1 MSVHLV
7 STIFSKN
14 KGTPLILHMKIT
26 VLIKMRTLKTMS
38 DVWWCQFWLLIKWC
52 RIQCFS
58 GLNSHDVS
66 PSAKDIFMNWIYEQK
81 LVFYQVLNLQ
91 PLWLNQCK
99 SWWKPFRELIG
110 RIWPFCLLRSESA
123 LIPVQR
129 MFCAHLHSV
138 RHGVPLRVVIL
149 APTYCWFY
157 NSPFSKK
164 KDESDMLI
172 FLTFYCLTTW
182 RNSVWLK
189 KSLQQCWHGT
199 FSG

>member
-26 VLIKMRTLKTMS
+26 ALIMMRTLKTMS

-81 LVFYQVLNLQ
+81 LVFYQVLTLQ

-99 SWWKPFRELIG
+99 SWWKPFQELIG

-123 LIPVQR
+123 LVPVQR

-164 KDESDMLI
+164 KMNQTCWS
-172 FLTFYCLTTW
+172 FLHST
-182 RNSVWLK
+182 VWPPEGI
-189 KSLQQCWHGT
+189 QFG
-199 FSG
+199 